1 MQERQSVGGA
11 VGGGTTG
18 NTMGNTTTAISQGA
32 TIVAQQPLHNKQ
44 QRESRETKAVE
55 DPEIGAGGEP
65 QTKVPLK
72 IEDVIGALTMGALCL
87 ITFVNV
93 VVRYFTD
100 DSFAWTEEISIFLMV
115 VMTLVAGA
123 AAVARDRHI
132 RIEYF
137 FEGGSARR
145 KQFLSMLSAFAILL
159 LFAAM
164 AILGGRVAYDD
175 FHYGDTSPGIG
186 IPNWIY
192 TMWLPILSAVIAL
205 RALGVLIRKGRGK

>member
-1 MQERQSVGGA
+1 
-11 VGGGTTG
+11 
-18 NTMGNTTTAISQGA
+18 
-32 TIVAQQPLHNKQ
+32 
-44 QRESRETKAVE
+44 
-55 DPEIGAGGEP
+55 
-65 QTKVPLK
+65 
-72 IEDVIGALTMGALCL
+72 
-87 ITFVNV
+87 
-93 VVRYFTD
+93 
-100 DSFAWTEEISIFLMV
+100 MV
-115 VMTLVAGA
+115 LMTLVAGA

-175 FHYGDTSPGIG
+175 FHYSDTSPGIG

-205 RALGVLIRKGRGK
+205 RALGVLIRKGQGK